1 MLQENIPEQQTTPG
15 REGYPVGAIFA
26 LKTAG
31 VDKETGNM
39 LFYNP
44 KGEKVTLKEL
54 YRLKDEWG
62 IGIASSDVTA
72 AEERT
77 FYSYVGSSDAP
88 YTGGLTNT
96 FNYKNWELNV
106 NFSLTFGGYVRT
118 QPSYE
123 IINPDYGKNYNRD
136 VLNRWTPENPNTEFP
151 AFMTSASNPEE
162 YSWYDAKPI
171 WRNLDIWVKKLNYV
185 RLQNLRLGY
194 RIPELLTKR
203 LGLSSATVSVE
214 GRNLFV
220 FGSGY
225 NNYMDPESMYNPYAT
240 PVPKSVTFSLNLN
253 F

>member
-1 MLQENIPEQQTTPG
+1 M
-15 REGYPVGAIFA
+15 
-26 LKTAG
+26 
-31 VDKETGNM
+31 M
-39 LFYNP
+39 FYNP
-44 KGEKVTLKEL
+44 EGEKVTLKEL

-77 FYSYVGSSDAP
+77 FYSYIGSSDAP
-88 YTGGLTNT
+88 YTGGLINT
-96 FNYKNWELNV
+96 FSYKNWELNV

-118 QPSYE
+118 QPSYG
-123 IINPDYGKNYNRD
+123 IINPDYGKNYNAD
-136 VLNRWTPENPNTEFP
+136 VLNRWTPENPNAELP
-151 AFMTSASNPEE
+151 AFMLSASNPEE
-162 YSWYDAKPI
+162 YSWYDSKTI
-171 WRNLDIWVKKLNYV
+171 WRDLDIWVKKLNYV

-203 LGLSSATVSVE
+203 LGMNSATVSIE